1 MEPCAKGEACDILSR
16 NVGEHISNALFV
28 VAGIVVILA
37 ATGLSIR
44 TFMVPGEAPPIFNR
58 SIFRLTQIIFD
69 FASWFTRSEK
79 RKHRFLSLYAPIS
92 LLLVLASILAF
103 IGFGYTL
110 AFYGV
115 GVKPLIRAFLY
126 SGSAISTLGFESPG
140 NNFWVIMLSALEA
153 LTVATIVALLV
164 GYLPNIYSA
173 YQARESAVR
182 KLHNLAG
189 PAPDGVTVVDT
200 YVKTYGYENLGSL
213 WETWQEWF
221 QDLAHSG
228 STLSGELYMRS
239 TSWDRSWVTT
249 AGAVLDAAAL
259 ANACIDLPSNSS
271 ARTLI
276 RVGSRALMSVL
287 ESLHLRCP
295 TDCSWPE
302 TTTNVSRSEF
312 AEAYQR
318 FKDLDIPVKPDE
330 EAAWNAFA
338 SQRVQYEC
346 QLMALVRLKKPP
358 SGVRWTS
365 DRPECQEPLALPIT
379 KPRHVVRPLPP
390 HWRHQGTHA
399 KSGAT
404 TAQEHNER
412 TEPTGSPDRN
422 KQ

>member
-1 MEPCAKGEACDILSR
+1 MDPCAKGEACDILSR
-16 NVGEHISNALFV
+16 HIGDNVSNGLFV
-28 VAGIVVILA
+28 LAGIIVILA

-44 TFMVPGEAPPIFNR
+44 TFMVPGEAPPFYNR
-58 SIFRLTQIIFD
+58 SIFRFTQIIFD
-69 FASWFTRSEK
+69 FASRFTRSEA
-79 RKHRFLSLYAPIS
+79 RRHQFLSLYAPIS

-115 GVKPLIRAFLY
+115 GIKPFIRAFLF

-164 GYLPNIYSA
+164 GYLPNIYSG
-173 YQARESAVR
+173 YQDRESAVL

-200 YVKTYGYENLGSL
+200 YVKTYGYENLGNL

-259 ANACIDLPSNSS
+259 TNACIDLPSDAS
-271 ARTLI
+271 ARVLI
-276 RVGSRALMSVL
+276 RVGSQSLNSVL

-295 TDCSWPE
+295 ADSSWPD
-302 TTTNVSRSEF
+302 TNTNISRSEF
-312 AEAYQR
+312 SEAYQQ

-338 SQRVQYEC
+338 KQRVQYEC

-358 SGVRWTS
+358 SGVHWTS
-365 DRPECQEPLALPIT
+365 DRPECQEPLTLPIT
-379 KPRHVVRPLPP
+379 KPRHVVRPMPL
-390 HWRHQGTHA
+390 RKA
-399 KSGAT
+399 EKAEKSAG
-404 TAQEHNER
+404 
-412 TEPTGSPDRN
+412 
-422 KQ
+422 

>member
-1 MEPCAKGEACDILSR
+1 LSR
-16 NVGEHISNALFV
+16 HVGVNVSNVIFV

-44 TFMVPGEAPPIFNR
+44 TFMVPGEAPPFYNR
-58 SIFRLTQIIFD
+58 TIFRLTQLFFN
-69 FASWFTRSEK
+69 FASRFTRSQA
-79 RKHRFLSLYAPIS
+79 RKHQFLSLYAPIS

-115 GVKPLIRAFLY
+115 GIKPFIRAFLY

-140 NNFWVIMLSALEA
+140 SNFWVIMLSALEA

-173 YQARESAVR
+173 YQIRESAVT

-189 PAPDGVTVVDT
+189 PAPDGVSVVDT

-228 STLSGELYMRS
+228 STLAGELYMRS
-239 TSWDRSWVTT
+239 TRWDRSWVTT

-259 ANACIDLPSNSS
+259 TNACVDVPSDAS
-271 ARTLI
+271 ARVLI
-276 RVGSRALMSVL
+276 SVGSSSLNSVL

-295 TDCSWPE
+295 ADTAWPD
-302 TTTNVSRSEF
+302 TATNISRDEFSE
-312 AEAYQR
+312 ALQR
-318 FKDLDIPVKPDE
+318 FKDLDIPIKPDE

-338 SQRVQYEC
+338 RQRVQYEC

-365 DRPECQEPLALPIT
+365 DRPESQEPLALPII
-379 KPRHVVRPLPP
+379 KPRHVVRPMPL
-390 HWRHQGTHA
+390 HKAAKAA
-399 KSGAT
+399 KSARAAG
-404 TAQEHNER
+404 
-412 TEPTGSPDRN
+412 
-422 KQ
+422 

>member
-1 MEPCAKGEACDILSR
+1 MDPCSKGEACDILSQHVGA
-16 NVGEHISNALFV
+16 NVSNVLFII
-28 VAGIVVILA
+28 AGIIVILA

-44 TFMVPGEAPPIFNR
+44 TFMVPGEAPPFYNR
-58 SIFRLTQIIFD
+58 SIFRVTQIIFN
-69 FASWFTRSEK
+69 FGSRFTRSEA
-79 RKHRFLSLYAPIS
+79 RKHQVLSLYAPTS
-92 LLLVLASILAF
+92 LLLVLATILAL

-115 GVKPLIRAFLY
+115 GVKPFIRAFLY

-140 NNFWVIMLSALEA
+140 NNFWVIMLSAGEA

-173 YQARESAVR
+173 YQDRESAVM

-200 YVKTYGYENLGSL
+200 YVKTYGYENLGTL
-213 WETWQEWF
+213 WQTWQEWF
-221 QDLAHSG
+221 MDLAHSG
-228 STLSGELYMRS
+228 TTLAGELYMRS

-259 ANACIDLPSNSS
+259 TNACLDVPSDSS
-271 ARTLI
+271 ARVLI
-276 RVGSRALMSVL
+276 RVGSQALNSIL

-295 TDCSWPE
+295 TDCSWPD
-302 TTTNVSRSEF
+302 TATNITRAEF
-312 AEAYQR
+312 ADAYQR

-330 EAAWNAFA
+330 DAAWAAFA
-338 SQRVQYEC
+338 KQRVQYEC

-365 DRPECQEPLALPIT
+365 DRPECQEPLSLPIT
-379 KPRHVVRPLPP
+379 RPRHVVRPLPP
-390 HWRHQGTHA
+390 HRKTAASQGNSSPGQQDT
-399 KSGAT
+399 GA
-404 TAQEHNER
+404 
-412 TEPTGSPDRN
+412 
-422 KQ
+422 